1 MIIEELF
8 PISGTFKTEEGKD
21 ILQLRLT
28 EKSKLRHM
36 N

>member
-1 MIIEELF
+1 MRTEELL
-8 PISGTFKTEEGKD
+8 PISGTLKKEEGKD

-28 EKSKLRHM
+28 EKSTLRHM